1 MNSQSVRSGAPCCAC
16 VRASATNEGDVLPQ
30 TYPLATGQPYSKLHM
45 DIDLDDSFED
55 VHISLLSLFG
65 FVVVVV
71 LLILTPSCCCSGL
84 PGKAKGD

>member
-1 MNSQSVRSGAPCCAC
+1 
-16 VRASATNEGDVLPQ
+16 
-30 TYPLATGQPYSKLHM
+30 M